1 MLGETPLPWVASW
14 PHLGHEVNIDNL
26 SRPNNSSLDDD
37 ALSKMRK
44 FIGKYNSLRQEFGFL
59 KPDRF
64 LDLVNIYATSFYGS
78 NLWLFAG
85 AGGGRVISN
94 WNKMLKLN
102 FNLPWACHRYLLEE
116 LEQSSLRTKL
126 LLRFLT
132 FVRSCRESDKRCLST
147 LVRRACSDQGSITRQ
162 NLNFIEAESG
172 LINVLELNNAIVGQN
187 LKYEIPEGEEW
198 RIDMFSELVQMSMRN
213 LYLESSQFTNAEL
226 GVILDYVCTT

>member
-1 MLGETPLPWVASW
+1 M
-14 PHLGHEVNIDNL
+14 
-26 SRPNNSSLDDD
+26 
-37 ALSKMRK
+37 ALC
-44 FIGKYNSLRQEFGFL
+44 
-59 KPDRF
+59 
-64 LDLVNIYATSFYGS
+64 
-78 NLWLFAG
+78 WC
-85 AGGGRVISN
+85 
-94 WNKMLKLN
+94 W
-102 FNLPWACHRYLLEE
+102 
-116 LEQSSLRTKL
+116 SSLRTKL
-126 LLRFLT
+126 LLKFLT
-132 FVRSCRESDKRCLST
+132 FVRSSRDSNKRCLST